1 MDQNTQKLRTVMDM
15 QKDIILTTDGEVLEY
30 INKAFFDFSVFKDF
44 EEFKKLHNCICEIFI
59 DMQDESFLKPT
70 YPDGDWITQLK
81 KNPLKEYFVAM
92 RNSQGAKN
100 FFKVHFQA
108 FDESLQGYMVSL
120 HNITPYK
127 ENLDVLNLISHM
139 QGAYFSVT
147 NMHGEILKIS
157 SSLLEVLQVD
167 IKELQEKNHTFLDFV
182 NEEDRKTVLKH
193 ISQDDTSSYEIAL
206 RYKDIYLPVMA
217 QGSFGLINGV
227 PVRVTSLIDLSVV
240 KKLQKEAKER
250 DLLLFQQSKMAQMG
264 EMINMIAHQWRQ
276 PLNAISAASIQSAM
290 KKELGVLA
298 DDDFYKTQ
306 TFIQEQTQKMSKII
320 DTFMEYSK
328 AKQTKE
334 YFSLRPLLDAIL
346 ELVSTQFYAHN
357 INIDLECE
365 YLLEIYGKKDM
376 LEQVILN
383 LLMNARDAYDERTDI
398 QNKVIFIKTK
408 DQKQIEIIDFA
419 GGISDTISQKLFTPY
434 FTTKEQGKGTGIGLY
449 MSRRIMRE
457 HFEGDLLYEKIDNG
471 SKFVLN
477 FKNIKTV
484 KKGD

>member
-1 MDQNTQKLRTVMDM
+1 MDM

-30 INKAFFDFSVFKDF
+30 INKAFFDFSIFKDF
-44 EEFKKLHNCICEIFI
+44 EEFKNLHSCICEIFI

-81 KNPLKEYFVAM
+81 KNPKKEYFIAM

-108 FDESLQGYMVSL
+108 FDESLQGNMVSL

-127 ENLDVLNLISHM
+127 ENLDLLNLISHM
-139 QGAYFSVT
+139 QGAYFLVT
-147 NMHGEILKIS
+147 NIRGEIVKIS
-157 SSLLEVLQVD
+157 SSLLKILQVD

-182 NEEDRKTVLKH
+182 NEDDREIVLRH
-193 ISQDDTSSYEIAL
+193 ISQNDTSSYEITL
-206 RYKDIYLPVMA
+206 IYKDIHLPVMA
-217 QGSFGLINGV
+217 QGYFGLINGV
-227 PVRVTSLIDLSVV
+227 PVRITSLIDLSIV

-250 DLLLFQQSKMAQMG
+250 DLLLLQQSKMAQMG

-290 KKELGVLA
+290 KKELEVLD

-306 TFIQEQTQKMSKII
+306 TFIQEQSQKMSKII

-328 AKQTKE
+328 AKETKE
-334 YFSLRPLLDAIL
+334 YFSLSPLLDAIL
-346 ELVSTQFYAHN
+346 ELVSTQFHAHN
-357 INIDLECE
+357 INIDIECTRS
-365 YLLEIYGKKDM
+365 LEIYGKKDM

-383 LLMNARDAYDERTDI
+383 LLMNARDAYDERADI
-398 QNKVIFIKTK
+398 QNKVIYIKTK

-419 GGISDTISQKLFTPY
+419 RGISDTVSQKLFTPY
-434 FTTKEQGKGTGIGLY
+434 FTTKEHGKGTGIGLY

-457 HFEGDLLYEKIDNG
+457 HFQGDLLYKKIDNG
-471 SKFVLN
+471 SKFVLH
-477 FKNIKTV
+477 FKKIEVV